1 LQDKKAREDVEADIA
16 RLKAQMNGVMEEN
29 KKLIKDA
36 DLRNIND
43 NLALAKFEAEKAFD
57 QEISLT
63 KTELIQN
70 LEQEKTEFFRII
82 ENDAL
87 LQGLR
92 KDNADLHEKAKEEE
106 RKLNE
111 ANYECLQ
118 YETLT
123 KLSNE

>member
-1 LQDKKAREDVEADIA
+1 MQDKKAREDVEADIA